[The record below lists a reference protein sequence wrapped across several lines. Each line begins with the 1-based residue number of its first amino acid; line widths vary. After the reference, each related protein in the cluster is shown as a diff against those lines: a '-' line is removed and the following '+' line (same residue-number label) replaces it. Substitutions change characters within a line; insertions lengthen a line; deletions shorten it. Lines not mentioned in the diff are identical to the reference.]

1 MHLCNLKGVGI
12 NEHDLAYNT
21 TASHHPQLIKET
33 KIKGISF
40 STDLNQETLR
50 WNS

>member
-1 MHLCNLKGVGI
+1 MHLFYLKGVGI

-33 KIKGISF
+33 KIKEISF
-40 STDLNQETLR
+40 STELNSET
-50 WNS
+50 